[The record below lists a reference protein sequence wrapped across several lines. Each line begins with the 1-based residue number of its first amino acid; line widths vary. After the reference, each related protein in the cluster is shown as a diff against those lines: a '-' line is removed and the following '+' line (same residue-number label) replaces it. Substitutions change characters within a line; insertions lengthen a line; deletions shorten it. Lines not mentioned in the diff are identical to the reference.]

1 VTAPR
6 TAPPA
11 SVRRH
16 GPSLVAALARGFT
29 GRCGRCGAGGIL
41 RGFSL
46 TERCPRC
53 GLRFD
58 REEGFRSGALGINT
72 IVTFALLAIVVGT
85 GIAVTMPDVAVV
97 PVFAA
102 AAAVALVVPIVFF
115 PLSLTTWAA
124 VDVWMRPPGAADDHD
139 RYDERARR
147 VSSSRLAELIGPSL
161 DEIVVAHRDAQGG
174 DLTAIRRAFDGRGP
188 AAVALRAGTTPVRFD
203 TDAHV
208 VGHELLAEGVDGWRV
223 RFTVDGATIAGAE
236 PVAGVGSFDAV
247 LRWSPADERW
257 FSWSLDP
264 AVRPE
269 PDPAEQAR

>member
-1 VTAPR
+1 
-6 TAPPA
+6 
-11 SVRRH
+11 VRRH

-58 REEGFRSGALGINT
+58 REEGFRSGALGVNT
-72 IVTFALLAIVVGT
+72 IVTFALLAVVLAGGIV
-85 GIAVTMPDVAVV
+85 ATMPDVPVV
-97 PVFAA
+97 PLVVA
-102 AAAVALVVPIVFF
+102 AAAVALIVPIAFY

-124 VDVWMRPPGAADDHD
+124 IDVWMRPPGAADDHD

-161 DEIVVAHRDAQGG
+161 DEIVAAHRDAQTG

-188 AAVALRAGTTPVRFD
+188 AAVALRAGAAPVRFD
-203 TDAHV
+203 AGARV
-208 VGHELLAEGVDGWRV
+208 VDHELLAEGVNGWRV
-223 RFTVDGATIAGAE
+223 RFSVDGATIAGAE
-236 PVAGVGSFDAV
+236 PAAGVGTLEAL

-257 FSWSLDP
+257 FAWSL
-264 AVRPE
+264 E
-269 PDPAEQAR
+269 PAEVPSGDAQRP